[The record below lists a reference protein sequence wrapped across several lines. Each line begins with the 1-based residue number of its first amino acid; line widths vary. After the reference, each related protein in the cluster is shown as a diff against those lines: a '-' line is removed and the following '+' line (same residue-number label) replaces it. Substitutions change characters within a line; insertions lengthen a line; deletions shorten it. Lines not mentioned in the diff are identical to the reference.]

1 VYSLTIQEIQKL
13 GIIGAG
19 GAGFPTHVKLNS
31 HPDTIIMNA
40 AECEPLLHKDM
51 QILRNHSDAVLKGF
65 TVAMELT
72 GADEGIIGIKE
83 KHHEEIELLE
93 SKVSGRNRVQAIDD
107 VYPAGDEVTLIY
119 MTTGRIVPPGALP
132 LSVGCVVQNVETLY
146 NIGMN
151 RPVVTKFVSVAGAVT
166 EPATVEVPVG
176 TTYSEI
182 LSRFTITAEEYVVR
196 SGGLMMGVLEHDL
209 NNVVSKR
216 TSALIVLPADHYC
229 TTMYRRFSTD
239 HAVDLIAKA
248 ACDQCSFCT
257 ELCPRYLLGHPVRPE
272 LAMRNR
278 MFTREDQ
285 PLMNAGNLSCCECN
299 LCTMYACP
307 EGLDPKGATLIDK
320 RLARSEKMTLAG
332 NPPTQHPMFDYRKV
346 PVSKLKQRLDVVKFR
361 DEGPLKQLN
370 IHPNRVRIPLRQHAG
385 APARPTVNEG
395 DRVKTYDMVADASAE
410 ISSSMHAS
418 IDGIVKRISDE
429 EIIIERM

>member
-1 VYSLTIQEIQKL
+1 LTIQEIQNL
-13 GIIGAG
+13 GIVGAG

-31 HPDTIIMNA
+31 KPDTIIMNA

-51 QILRNHSDAVLKGF
+51 QILRNHSDEVLEGF
-65 TVAMELT
+65 KIAMQLT
-72 GADEGIIGIKE
+72 GAREGIIGIKD

-93 SKVSGRNRVQAIDD
+93 SRVSAHWRVQPIDD

-146 NIGMN
+146 NIGAN
-151 RPVVTKFVSVAGAVT
+151 KPVVSKFISVAGAVE

-176 TTYSEI
+176 TSYVEV
-182 LSRFTITAEEYVVR
+182 LSHFKITADEYVVR
-196 SGGLMMGVLEHDL
+196 SGGLMMGVLEQDL
-209 NNVVSKR
+209 NTVVSKR

-229 TTMYRRFSTD
+229 VTMYRRFSTD
-239 HAVDLIAKA
+239 HAVDIIAKA
-248 ACDQCSFCT
+248 GCDQCSFCT

-278 MFTREDQ
+278 MFTREDL
-285 PLMNAGNLSCCECN
+285 PLTNPGNLSCCECN

-320 RLARSEKMTLAG
+320 RLAKSQKTTWSGERPAI
-332 NPPTQHPMFDYRKV
+332 HPMFEYRKV
-346 PVSKLKQRLDVVKFR
+346 PVTKLKQRLDVTMFR

-370 IHPNRVRIPLRQHAG
+370 IHPNLVRVPLRQHSG
-385 APARPTVNEG
+385 TPARPVVKEG
-395 DRVKTYDMVADASAE
+395 DRVKTYDMIGNASSE
-410 ISSSMHAS
+410 ISCTVHAS
-418 IDGIVKRISDE
+418 IDGIVRKITDD
-429 EIIIERM
+429 EIIIERV

>member
-1 VYSLTIQEIQKL
+1 LLLTINEIQSF

-31 HPDTIIMNA
+31 NPDTIIMNA

-51 QILRNHSDAVLKGF
+51 QILRNHGDEVLEGF
-65 TVAMELT
+65 KIAMQLT
-72 GADEGIIGIKE
+72 GAREGIIGIKD

-93 SKVSGRNRVQAIDD
+93 SRVSGNCRVQPIDD

-146 NIGMN
+146 NIGAN
-151 RPVVTKFVSVAGAVT
+151 KPVVSKFISVAGAVE

-176 TTYSEI
+176 TSYAEV
-182 LSRFTITAEEYVVR
+182 LSHFKITADEYVVR
-196 SGGLMMGVLEHDL
+196 SGGLMMGVLEQDL
-209 NNVVSKR
+209 NTVVSKR

-229 TTMYRRFSTD
+229 VTMYRRFSTD
-239 HAVDLIAKA
+239 HAVDIIAKA
-248 ACDQCSFCT
+248 GCDQCSFCT

-278 MFTREDQ
+278 MFTREDL
-285 PLMNAGNLSCCECN
+285 PLTNPGNLSCCECN

-320 RLARSEKMTLAG
+320 RLAKSQKTTWSGERPAI
-332 NPPTQHPMFDYRKV
+332 HPMFEYRKV
-346 PVSKLKQRLDVVKFR
+346 PVKKLKQRLDVTMFR

-370 IHPNRVRIPLRQHAG
+370 IRPNLVRVPLRQHSG
-385 APARPTVNEG
+385 TPARPVVKEG
-395 DRVKTYDMVADASAE
+395 DRVKKYEMIGNASSK
-410 ISSSMHAS
+410 ISCTVHAS
-418 IDGIVKRISDE
+418 IDGIVRKITDD
-429 EIIIERM
+429 EIIIERV

>member
-1 VYSLTIQEIQKL
+1 LTINEIQSF

-31 HPDTIIMNA
+31 NPDTIIMNA

-51 QILRNHSDAVLKGF
+51 QILRNHGDEVLEGF
-65 TVAMELT
+65 KIAMQLT
-72 GADEGIIGIKE
+72 GAREGIIGIKD

-93 SKVSGRNRVQAIDD
+93 SRVSGNCRVQPIDD

-146 NIGMN
+146 NIGAN
-151 RPVVTKFVSVAGAVT
+151 KPVVSKFISVAGAVE

-176 TTYSEI
+176 TSYAEV
-182 LSRFTITAEEYVVR
+182 LSHFKITADEYVVR
-196 SGGLMMGVLEHDL
+196 SGGLMMGVLEQDL
-209 NNVVSKR
+209 NTVVSKR

-229 TTMYRRFSTD
+229 VTMYRRFSTD
-239 HAVDLIAKA
+239 HAVDIIAKA
-248 ACDQCSFCT
+248 GCDQCSFCT

-278 MFTREDQ
+278 MFTREDL
-285 PLMNAGNLSCCECN
+285 PLTNPGNLSCCECN

-320 RLARSEKMTLAG
+320 RLAKSQKTTWSGERPAI
-332 NPPTQHPMFDYRKV
+332 HPMFEYRKV
-346 PVSKLKQRLDVVKFR
+346 PVKKLKQRLDVTMFR

-370 IHPNRVRIPLRQHAG
+370 IHPNLVRVPLHQHSG
-385 APARPTVNEG
+385 TPARPVVKEG
-395 DRVKTYDMVADASAE
+395 DRVKKYEMIGNASSK
-410 ISSSMHAS
+410 ISCTVHAS
-418 IDGIVKRISDE
+418 IDGIVRKITDD
-429 EIIIERM
+429 EIIIERV

>member
-1 VYSLTIQEIQKL
+1 MTINEIQSF

-31 HPDTIIMNA
+31 NPDTIIMNA

-51 QILRNHSDAVLKGF
+51 QILRNHGDEVLEGF
-65 TVAMELT
+65 KIAMQLT
-72 GADEGIIGIKE
+72 GAREGIIGIKD

-93 SKVSGRNRVQAIDD
+93 SRVSGNCRVQPIDD

-146 NIGMN
+146 NIGAN
-151 RPVVTKFVSVAGAVT
+151 KPVVSKFISVAGAVE

-176 TTYSEI
+176 TSYAEV
-182 LSRFTITAEEYVVR
+182 LSHFKITADEYVVR
-196 SGGLMMGVLEHDL
+196 SGGLMMGVLEQDL
-209 NNVVSKR
+209 NTVVSKR

-229 TTMYRRFSTD
+229 VTMYRRFSTD
-239 HAVDLIAKA
+239 HAVDIIAKA
-248 ACDQCSFCT
+248 GCDQCSFCT

-278 MFTREDQ
+278 MFTREDL
-285 PLMNAGNLSCCECN
+285 PLTNPGNLSCCECN

-320 RLARSEKMTLAG
+320 RLAKSQKTTWSGERPAI
-332 NPPTQHPMFDYRKV
+332 HPMFEYRKV
-346 PVSKLKQRLDVVKFR
+346 PVKKLKQRLDVTMFR

-370 IHPNRVRIPLRQHAG
+370 IHPNLVRVPLHQHSG
-385 APARPTVNEG
+385 TPARPVVKEG
-395 DRVKTYDMVADASAE
+395 DRVKKYEMIGNASSK
-410 ISSSMHAS
+410 ISCTVHAS
-418 IDGIVKRISDE
+418 IDGIVRKITDD
-429 EIIIERM
+429 EIIIERV